1 MIRLGKN
8 VFSSVLASFAA
19 LSLAACGGGGH
30 HGSALPP
37 AAQAPGG
44 LSPDALVAATFT
56 IKIPAPTTTSS
67 KSRRPS
73 YISAATKSVRVNMT
87 ADSAG
92 VAIVP
97 QFNTLTQVTNGTG
110 NAPGAP
116 CTGSGPWT
124 CSVTLYVPP
133 GSDSFTFT
141 TYDDTTGTGTGASH
155 VLSQQIQTLAIV
167 KATANAFTITFDAN
181 ANAISLSGTQACTAG
196 SIQSVFG
203 SGQGTTPVTINVTF
217 TDPAGKTIT
226 SSPIL
231 GAPTIVIKGNDAAY
245 HPDSGTINGT
255 GGNATFTINQST
267 RSFTLT
273 PTAVP
278 LSNVAVDVKGLPA
291 NTNTSSDGLAFP
303 AGADHQFTFSAGAAP
318 PAHNFLAV
326 IEQSGAPNTGQINFY
341 NVSLGGSGG
350 PDSLSG
356 FSPATLSTTNSIS
369 TPSQPDVNNPLDMV
383 WDTGSNLLIAN
394 GGQGGAVTSYA
405 PSGDYGNFACV
416 PAGAISTGAN
426 LATTDSTNLRVPEA
440 IALASN
446 GTVALAN
453 NPAGATTKVE
463 EFTLSTNYVPGS
475 SLPDPGGN
483 TFGVPIGR
491 PLVNL
496 PTLTAGTFAVG
507 LYNGTN
513 SKLDVLG
520 PTGSLGTTTDASD
533 SDLKD
538 PFGMAWDA
546 TNNQLVVSDN
556 SGCNPP
562 AATASSHIEFYSV
575 SNAPAA
581 PTKIGSFL
589 PQANA
594 NGGNPYSAM
603 IPQRV
608 AAASNGVLAVSGVNC
623 DNSASGLPEVQL
635 YSSNATPASRTSLGV
650 IPFDT
655 LISTDAS
662 GCNDFTSA
670 DYTYG
675 NSVTV
680 TDLKWLSN
688 TKLLILLQTPNN
700 TAKQGIYIYDIS
712 ATASPGGFW
721 CSGAAPSGPKQTSF
735 TNLTTFAPHSAAFKP

>member
-1 MIRLGKN
+1 MNRLGKN
-8 VFSSVLASFAA
+8 VFTSVLASFAA
-19 LSLAACGGGGH
+19 LSLAACGGGH

-37 AAQAPGG
+37 AGLAPGAVA
-44 LSPDALVAATFT
+44 PDGLVATTFT
-56 IKIPAPTTTSS
+56 IKIPAPTPSS
-67 KSRRPS
+67 SSRRPS

-87 ADSAG
+87 ADTAG
-92 VAIVP
+92 VAIIP
-97 QFNTLTQVTNGTG
+97 QFNVLTQVSNASG

-124 CSVTLYVPP
+124 CSVTLNVPP
-133 GSDSFTFT
+133 GSDTFTFT

-155 VLSQQIQTLAIV
+155 VLSQQIQTLSIV

-196 SIQSVFG
+196 SIQGVFG
-203 SGQGTTPVTINVTF
+203 SVGTTPVTINVTF

-226 SSPIL
+226 ASPAL
-231 GAPTIVIKGNDAAY
+231 GAPTIQIKGNDALF
-245 HPDSGTINGT
+245 HSDSGTINGT
-255 GGNATFTINQST
+255 GGTVAFTINQST
-267 RSFTLT
+267 KSFTLT
-273 PTAVP
+273 PSTVP
-278 LSNVAVDVKGLPA
+278 ISNAAVDVKGIPA
-291 NTNTSSDGLAFP
+291 NTTGSSDGLSFP
-303 AGADHQFTFSAGAAP
+303 AGADHQFTFSAGTAP
-318 PAHNFLAV
+318 PAHNFLAI

-350 PDSLSG
+350 PDSLSA
-356 FSPATLSTTNSIS
+356 FSPATLATTNSIS
-369 TPSQPDVNNPLDMV
+369 SPSQPDVNNPLDMV
-383 WDTGSNLLIAN
+383 WDSGSNLLIAN

-426 LATTDSTNLRVPEA
+426 LATTDSTNLHVPEA
-440 IALASN
+440 IALSSN

-453 NPAGATTKVE
+453 NPANAATKVE

-513 SKLDVLG
+513 SKLDILG
-520 PTGSLGTTTDASD
+520 PTGTLSTVTDATD
-533 SDLKD
+533 SELKD

-546 TNNQLVVSDN
+546 TNNQLVITDN

-562 AATASSHIEFYSV
+562 ASTSSSHIEFYTV
-575 SNAPAA
+575 ANPPTA
-581 PTKIGSFL
+581 PTKVGSFL
-589 PQANA
+589 PQANP

-608 AAASNGVLAVSGVNC
+608 AAAPNGVLAVSGVNC
-623 DNSASGLPEVQL
+623 DNSASGLPEVQI
-635 YSSNATPASRTSLGV
+635 YSSNATPSSRTSLGV

-655 LISTDAS
+655 LISADVT

-675 NSVTV
+675 NSVTINDV
-680 TDLKWLSN
+680 KWLSN
-688 TKLLILLQTPNN
+688 TKLLLLLQTPNN

-735 TNLTTFAPHSAAFKP
+735 TNLTTLAPHSAAFKP